1 MKPLCNCFNSF
12 SPSKTFVYPEA
23 LLHSFR
29 TWVNGP
35 LPLCFIS
42 FVLQIPLKLAM
53 KDFRGQTPVTPASEY
68 KQGHFLSQC
77 ACSSAFWEVIR
88 SQVVSYRNTLTGMMV
103 SLCDPKLISNKAK
116 RRTQCSNRRPYH
128 PRWAMNKSSKKETSK
143 GIRLN
148 MLCKPPAP
156 NRHRTQ
162 GEDLPSA
169 TQDCSPG
176 HHTWTA
182 KQAWRCSEGRGHAMS
197 FQITVV

>member
-1 MKPLCNCFNSF
+1 MVDISYTHCQHLYLDWGRLCHPFEPHLWKMLPLQWDWDTGAHDMAVSMSNNAHLLRTSLTPYMKPLCNCSNSF

-68 KQGHFLSQC
+68 KQRHFLSQC

-88 SQVVSYRNTLTGMMV
+88 SQVVSYRDTLTGMMV
-103 SLCDPKLISNKAK
+103 CLSLWPQTD
-116 RRTQCSNRRPYH
+116 
-128 PRWAMNKSSKKETSK
+128 
-143 GIRLN
+143 
-148 MLCKPPAP
+148 
-156 NRHRTQ
+156 
-162 GEDLPSA
+162 
-169 TQDCSPG
+169 
-176 HHTWTA
+176 
-182 KQAWRCSEGRGHAMS
+182 
-197 FQITVV
+197 F